1 MATWRIFEAYGA
13 WVASDG
19 MGNTIWAMSEGELVR
34 LFGGAA

>member
-1 MATWRIFEAYGA
+1 MVKWTIFPAYGA

-19 MGNTIWAMSEGELVR
+19 MCNTIWAMSESELVR